1 MKRIEKVEEYK
12 YLGQTLKMQDTTKE
26 EVLTRIKAGWGLFG
40 RYKEIFCDR
49 KLPISLKKRVFDEC
63 ILPTITYGYQT
74 WTITKQIYNKLMT
87 TQRAMER
94 KMLGITL
101 QDHVPNQIIRE
112 KTKVKAIVKY
122 VNTMKWKWAG
132 HVARMTDNR
141 WTIRTTEWQPRS
153 GKRSRGRPRKRW
165 RDDILKLVGGTW
177 SRIAKERTTWRSLT
191 EGYIL
196 QWMDDA

>member
-1 MKRIEKVEEYK
+1 
-12 YLGQTLKMQDTTKE
+12 
-26 EVLTRIKAGWGLFG
+26 
-40 RYKEIFCDR
+40 
-49 KLPISLKKRVFDEC
+49 
-63 ILPTITYGYQT
+63 
-74 WTITKQIYNKLMT
+74 MT

-112 KTKVKAIVKY
+112 KNKVKDIAKY

-165 RDDILKLVGGTW
+165 RDDILKLVGGDMVKD
-177 SRIAKERTTWRSLT
+177 SKGKNNLEESDRGLHPAVDGRCL
-191 EGYIL
+191 
-196 QWMDDA
+196 D